1 MKVRINIL
9 EVCPSTIT
17 NRDGEPLKVTMSN
30 ALDGGSVIVL
40 SFHGV
45 TTLTTSF
52 LNSSLGE
59 VVENYGFDALKG
71 KISLVDYTPAV
82 GKAVVDYMNNLRNLV
97 HH

>member
-1 MKVRINIL
+1 MKTIIRIT
-9 EVCPSTIT
+9 ETCPSTIT
-17 NRDGEPLKVTMSN
+17 NTDAIALKVAMED
-30 ALDGGSVIVL
+30 ALESGNVIVL

-59 VVENYGFDALKG
+59 VVENYGFEALKG